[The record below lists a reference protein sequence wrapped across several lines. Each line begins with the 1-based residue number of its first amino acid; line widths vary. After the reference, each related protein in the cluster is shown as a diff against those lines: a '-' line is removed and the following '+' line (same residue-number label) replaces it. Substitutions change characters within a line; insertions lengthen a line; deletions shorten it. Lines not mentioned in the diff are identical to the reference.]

1 MRLNFQILKRTGGLA
16 CLLLLSN
23 MAYSQ
28 SSQFGRY
35 VGTLKHDSIQKEQL
49 AKIDFVTSRSDNNEI
64 ELKAVL
70 TLQFGDFKS
79 GEYVSFHF
87 DKVLFNLL
95 SGTLIFDQ
103 AEEDVTVTTT
113 RFSNGEFVGKLRSSA
128 FGEVGEL
135 KLKMNTAA
143 SPVLPLIEPVN
154 GEYAGVCEDNKV
166 GKLQLHTMRS
176 TEDTSRVGNPFGTYE
191 IKGQFGY
198 VDDFICSGV
207 GAGNRACQRLAIENA
222 SYNFYSGELVIIG
235 DLQTWTCKVDE
246 SGMNCDNGCR
256 FNRVSNERNS
266 RTYMPPQAL
275 PAFSSNN
282 SEAPALEG
290 EVVGIAGNY
299 KGFVHHEYQDRYQ
312 PIQLNLVTYQALE
325 NGTSNLRLSA
335 TANLYFGNFG
345 SNEFLSYRF
354 EPRDYPNP
362 LTRPQF
368 TLSRLEDDVDAFL
381 KITSIQNGV
390 VKGEWHSLLF
400 GRVGTFEARKDE
412 AGAVQLSSTAKKL
425 EPMSAFY
432 DESVF
437 EMNLKVF
444 HGSTPPNTENPF
456 FPLNIGG
463 WFRMKAGGARE
474 GIRGGSYDFYTGKI
488 GFERNDDRW
497 TIGQR
502 PDNSRFYMRT
512 ISNVFGSVM
521 QDFINPRLF
530 TLSTS
535 PTNQ

>member
-1 MRLNFQILKRTGGLA
+1 MSLKLKNLRSLA
-16 CLLLLSN
+16 AIAVMIFVST
-23 MAYSQ
+23 MSYAQ

-35 VGTLKHDSIQKEQL
+35 VGTLKHNSIQKEQL
-49 AKIDFVTSRSDNNEI
+49 VKIDFVTSRSDANEI

-79 GEYVSFHF
+79 GEYISYHF

-95 SGTLIFDQ
+95 AGTLVFDQ

-113 RFSNGEFVGKLRSSA
+113 RFSNGEFVGQLRSSA

-135 KLKMNTAA
+135 KLKLNTAA
-143 SPVLPLIEPVN
+143 APTLPLIEPVN
-154 GEYAGVCEDNKV
+154 GEYAGICEDNKI

-198 VDDFICSGV
+198 VDDFICSGI
-207 GAGNRACQRLAIENA
+207 GPGSRACQRLAVENA
-222 SYNFYSGELVIIG
+222 SYNFYSGELVVIG
-235 DLQTWTCKVDE
+235 DLQTWTCRVDE
-246 SGMNCDNGCR
+246 KGMSCDNGCR
-256 FNRVSNERNS
+256 FNRISSERSS
-266 RTYMPPQAL
+266 REFLPPQAQA
-275 PAFSSNN
+275 AFIANN
-282 SEAPALEG
+282 GEAPALQG
-290 EVVGIAGNY
+290 AVAGIAGTY

-312 PIQLNLVTYQALE
+312 PIQVSLVTYQAQE
-325 NGTSNLRLSA
+325 NGESNLRLSA
-335 TANLYFGNFG
+335 TANLYFGDLG
-345 SNEFLSYRF
+345 TSEFLSYRF

-381 KITSIQNGV
+381 KITSIENGII
-390 VKGEWHSLLF
+390 KGEWHSLLF
-400 GRVGTFEARKDE
+400 GRVGTFEARKE
-412 AGAVQLSSTAKKL
+412 AAGLVQIASGSKRFQ
-425 EPMSAFY
+425 PMSAFY
-432 DESVF
+432 DENVF

-474 GIRGGSYDFYTGKI
+474 GIKGGSYDFYTGKI

-497 TIGQR
+497 TIGHR

-512 ISNVFGSVM
+512 ISNVYGSVM
-521 QDFINPRLF
+521 QDFINPRVF
-530 TLSTS
+530 TLTTS